1 MAQARGETRM
11 GGPSMVNE
19 ERQKV
24 RVLAVDPAPGKG
36 STVFDGTAFSMKTG
50 SELRT
55 YLNEPGNRTRGTL
68 VCWDAPLTGPTNPA
82 SAGAC
87 PVDFT
92 QRLIEQ
98 FFSRAETGFK
108 TPRGISVMPYSGCSH
123 WTISRSLLGLPRTGP
138 FDYDYHQL
146 PFHLLPPGP
155 DSECRGRA
163 SIIEIHPGV
172 AAWLWC
178 KDAKDG
184 RWEYKKDVGILR
196 EMWSIL
202 LARTRFRWT
211 DRPTPENHDEF
222 DAAVGY
228 LLGSLYVGDR
238 SGVPEVEHEVTI
250 LGDRSTGSF
259 LLPAVPDLA
268 QRWDAWLRR
277 PQPSMRPGQISP
289 GNTGP
294 TTPCSTPRRSFNEAR
309 ADQPGKSRRPVRS
322 PRPLTGFNEAR
333 ADQPGKFPGGFAPVR
348 VFGIASMRPG
358 QISPGNQ

>member
-1 MAQARGETRM
+1 M

-123 WTISRSLLGLPRTGP
+123 WTISRSLLGTAQKPDRSTTTTTNCRFTCCRRVQTANVGGGPRSLR
-138 FDYDYHQL
+138 F
-146 PFHLLPPGP
+146 
-155 DSECRGRA
+155 
-163 SIIEIHPGV
+163 HPGV
-172 AAWLWC
+172 AAWAVVQGTPKTGGGNTRRTSESFARC
-178 KDAKDG
+178 G
-184 RWEYKKDVGILR
+184 QSFSR
-196 EMWSIL
+196 E
-202 LARTRFRWT
+202 
-211 DRPTPENHDEF
+211 HDF
-222 DAAVGY
+222 G
-228 LLGSLYVGDR
+228 GQ
-238 SGVPEVEHEVTI
+238 I
-250 LGDRSTGSF
+250 
-259 LLPAVPDLA
+259 A
-268 QRWDAWLRR
+268 QRRR
-277 PQPSMRPGQISP
+277 ITMSSTPPWAIFLAAYTLA
-289 GNTGP
+289 TGP
-294 TTPCSTPRRSFNEAR
+294 GSR
-309 ADQPGKSRRPVRS
+309 KS
-322 PRPLTGFNEAR
+322 NM
-333 ADQPGKFPGGFAPVR
+333 K
-348 VFGIASMRPG
+348 
-358 QISPGNQ
+358 